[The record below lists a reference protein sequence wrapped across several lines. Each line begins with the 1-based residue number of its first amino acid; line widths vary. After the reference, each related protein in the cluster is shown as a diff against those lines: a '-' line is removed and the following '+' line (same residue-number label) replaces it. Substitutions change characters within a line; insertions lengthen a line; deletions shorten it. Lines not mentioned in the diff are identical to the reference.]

1 MSQEF
6 VFRSLFS
13 GSMALLFAWLVFSR
27 QDEEWT
33 GGSGSDAPRYGPYIS
48 GALLPNY
55 LLMLLIAGI
64 VIFGFGEGAA
74 LILEACFEIF
84 LAICLYYP
92 VLLLMLPLLRRHI
105 SARTCAML
113 WLLPNYLYI
122 LFNSSMELPG
132 PLFVIPL
139 QRSITYL
146 LAGIWLVG
154 FLSVFL
160 SKCIGHCLFRHRL
173 LADARPVTDPKTIG
187 IWNDLLSYAGFR
199 KPKFRLVTS
208 PAAASPLTIGLFKR
222 ATRVVLPQR
231 EYSEEE
237 LTLILRHEL
246 IHIGREDA
254 WSKFFMVF
262 CTAMCWFH
270 PLMWVAMRKSAD
282 DMELSCDETVLLGAD
297 ADTRKRYA
305 QLLLDTAAD
314 ERGFTTCLSASAK
327 AMRHRLR
334 SVTHPGRR
342 RSGALIVGAVF
353 FLLVMSSGHVALA
366 YNGESGE
373 AVLYRSGE
381 LSDCSVRII
390 DLDGDFFS
398 NTYELPDEQ
407 ALHEYLAGLTLY
419 ELSGNYSFSDRERS
433 ASFYLDLPGET
444 AMVEL
449 YDDSVR
455 VLRLGGKRPRQE
467 TYYVPAGL
475 DWDRIDSLILP
486 QPACNVTLLKQGDA
500 YGREL
505 YGYVSALWKRTE
517 DERILVREGHASDW
531 ETHGIYGYAP
541 DTAVFSFSHELA
553 APFTVLVESWD
564 RSERHVISQT
574 DMTDGFTMTLPDHP
588 ARYTV
593 LATFPASDGS
603 IYEAEFRF
611 NIGEISSSS

>member
-6 VFRSLFS
+6 VFRGLFA
-13 GSMALLFAWLVFSR
+13 GFEALLFTWVVFSR
-27 QDEEWT
+27 QDEERT
-33 GGSGSDAPRYGPYIS
+33 GVSEFDVPRYRPYLF
-48 GALLPNY
+48 GAMLPLY

-64 VIFGFGEGAA
+64 VIVGFGKAA
-74 LILEACFEIF
+74 GLILDTCFGIF

-92 VLLLMLPLLRRHI
+92 VLLLILPLLRRHI

-122 LFNSSMELPG
+122 LSRGFMELPA

-139 QRSITYL
+139 QRGITYL
-146 LAGIWLVG
+146 LAGTWLVG
-154 FLSVFL
+154 FLGVFL

-173 LADARPVTDPKTIG
+173 LADSRPVTDPKTIG
-187 IWNDLLSYAGFR
+187 IWNDLLSDVGFR

-222 ATRVVLPQR
+222 STRVVLPQR

-237 LTLILRHEL
+237 LALILRHEL

-282 DMELSCDETVLLGAD
+282 DMELSCDETVLLDAD
-297 ADTRKRYA
+297 GDTRKKYA
-305 QLLLDTAAD
+305 HLLLDTAAD
-314 ERGFTTCLSASAK
+314 ERGFTTCLSASAN

-334 SVTHPGRR
+334 AVTHPGRR
-342 RSGALIVGAVF
+342 PSGALIVGAVF
-353 FLLVMSSGHVALA
+353 FLLVMSSGYVALA

-373 AVLYRSGE
+373 AVLYRSSE
-381 LSDCSVRII
+381 LSDCSVRNI
-390 DLDGDFFS
+390 DLDVDGFPR
-398 NTYELPDEQ
+398 TYELPDEQ
-407 ALHEYLAGLTLY
+407 AFHEYLAGLTLY

-433 ASFYLDLPGET
+433 ASFYLDLPDAT

-455 VLRLGGKRPRQE
+455 VLWLGGKRPRQE

-475 DWDRIDSLILP
+475 DWDRIDF
-486 QPACNVTLLKQGDA
+486 LLTG
-500 YGREL
+500 E
-505 YGYVSALWKRTE
+505 V
-517 DERILVREGHASDW
+517 
-531 ETHGIYGYAP
+531 
-541 DTAVFSFSHELA
+541 
-553 APFTVLVESWD
+553 
-564 RSERHVISQT
+564 RSE
-574 DMTDGFTMTLPDHP
+574 
-588 ARYTV
+588 
-593 LATFPASDGS
+593 
-603 IYEAEFRF
+603 
-611 NIGEISSSS
+611 